1 MYFKNYL
8 ERANLSVLQEF
19 FKFGTEGR
27 AENISETYETRIKE
41 ARKNA
46 LSFFEEKFKSVE
58 EFDYVLASF
67 EKQLQVYEEVYF
79 EIGLL
84 LGAKLGY
91 EICEKMQQLK

>member
-19 FKFGTEGR
+19 IKFGCEGR
-27 AENISETYETRIKE
+27 AENISETYKSRIKN

-46 LSFFEEKFKSVE
+46 LRFFEEKFKSID
-58 EFDYVLASF
+58 EFDYVLNCF
-67 EKQLQVYEEVYF
+67 ETQIEVYKDVYF
-79 EIGLL
+79 EIGML

-91 EICEKMQQLK
+91 EICEKMEQLK